1 MNKGAQ
7 KCVTQRVKKSAGSS
21 TLRTFMPLGP
31 KKSRVWSSAINSI
44 ITPPNKSMEST
55 RGRTPA
61 GECTTSALPPLAI
74 VDSWGV
80 LNQMVM
86 VRLTANANQWIWRSK
101 VDFEMADNGDLH
113 EQILHIEAHLRSLPT
128 L

>member
-1 MNKGAQ
+1 
-7 KCVTQRVKKSAGSS
+7 
-21 TLRTFMPLGP
+21 
-31 KKSRVWSSAINSI
+31 
-44 ITPPNKSMEST
+44 
-55 RGRTPA
+55 
-61 GECTTSALPPLAI
+61 
-74 VDSWGV
+74 
-80 LNQMVM
+80 M